1 MGKVWALV
9 LLFMLFCP
17 IALAQVLDSD
27 NDNVSDTQEAL
38 DGTDPNNAADN
49 LLEIRVDGALAV
61 GNTIKVSLTH
71 PSLGNVK
78 DVAFVFSFGESRMP
92 MNSGPSGAVS
102 FQISSAGRHL
112 VEAQKGAF
120 SRSHEFY
127 PGCSVQ
133 VPVLASLSSPIGLL
147 ALFVSLVI
155 AVLSFAGFRRLL
167 LATEADYPLKKHA
180 TIVPAYVG
188 AAAFLIAFSL
198 YNSLGQL
205 FGMAALF
212 CFLCILLFSIW
223 LLKETGIM
231 KPVREKTLPKKAK
244 HVIEGFAFP
253 TLIAAVFFEKFR
265 AKKAKPAVREGNLA
279 EIMELKEGISDSL
292 GRFDEAK
299 KKTAEAKEPA
309 ARQEAMD
316 ELRNEI
322 SALNHYLK
330 RLLGFKEKSPEP
342 VKTERQKSLTDLRE
356 EKRAQI
362 MVEDLLDQMAKEMNL
377 KELPD
382 FAPVDAGKK
391 KKAAAKGI
399 AGLLAAIFIGGKKE
413 PSEENANIV
422 LSLFDEFGNPL
433 QVLNAEFFIGSKKT
447 EPLIAKENT
456 AFFRLKEG
464 EHQLLVRVLG
474 FVDGFLEIEAAKEKR
489 TLQANLLSDLKLTI
503 QDEKGESLR
512 EAFINIVDENGKRVE
527 DVLQNIIW
535 RTPTPS
541 NAPDGVVSIPLNPKK
556 LAFESLRVK
565 IVRANYSLKEIII
578 PASRISTQKALQKT
592 VSLEKLQN

>member
-1 MGKVWALV
+1 V
-9 LLFMLFCP
+9 LFCP
-17 IALAQVLDSD
+17 LALALVLDSD

-38 DGTDPNNAADN
+38 DGTSPSDAADN
-49 LLEIRVDGALAV
+49 LLEIRVDGALVV
-61 GNTIKVSLTH
+61 GNTIRVSLVH

-92 MNSGPSGAVS
+92 MNSGPSGIVS
-102 FQISSAGRHL
+102 FQIASAGRHL

-120 SRSHEFY
+120 SRSYEFY

-133 VPVLASLSSPIGLL
+133 VPVLASLSSPIILL

-231 KPVREKTLPKKAK
+231 KPVREKILPKKAK
-244 HVIEGFAFP
+244 QAVEGLAFP
-253 TLIAAVFFEKFR
+253 TLLAAAFFEKFG
-265 AKKAKPAVREGNLA
+265 AKKAKPAAQEGNLA
-279 EIMELKEGISDSL
+279 EIMELKEGISESL
-292 GRFDEAK
+292 GRFDDAK
-299 KKTAEAKEPA
+299 KKTAEAKEPM

-322 SALNHYLK
+322 SSLNHYLK
-330 RLLGFKEKSPEP
+330 RLLGFKEKRPEP

-382 FAPVDAGKK
+382 FAPVDSEKK
-391 KKAAAKGI
+391 KKAAKGI
-399 AGLLAAIFIGGKKE
+399 AGMLVAIFIGGKKE

-433 QVLNAEFFIGSKKT
+433 QALNAEFFIGSKKT

-464 EHQLLVRVLG
+464 EHQLLVRVFG

-489 TLQANLLSDLKLTI
+489 NLNANLLSGLKLTI
-503 QDEKGESLR
+503 QDEKGESLS

-556 LAFESLRVK
+556 LTFESLRVK